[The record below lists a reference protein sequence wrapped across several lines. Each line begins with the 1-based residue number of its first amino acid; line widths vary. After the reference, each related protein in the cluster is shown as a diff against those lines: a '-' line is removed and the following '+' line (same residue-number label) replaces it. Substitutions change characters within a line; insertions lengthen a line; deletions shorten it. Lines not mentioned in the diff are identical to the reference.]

1 MTFDEGQ
8 VRRDGVLVRKFGS
21 PVHYTETGQ
30 GTTTVI
36 GVFENPTRQ
45 SQVGQRPVSQKFPM
59 ISVLRS
65 QVPNLRKGDLFQIPI
80 NGIDYRCKE
89 AAIDEGEIVIAKL
102 EVLK

>member
-1 MTFDEGQ
+1 MTFDSGQ
-8 VRRDGVLVRKFGS
+8 IVRDATLIRKFGKKHLYTA
-21 PVHYTETGQ
+21 VGEGTETV
-30 GTTTVI
+30 T

-45 SQVGQRPVSQKFPM
+45 SQIGQRPVSQKFPM

-89 AAIDEGEIVIAKL
+89 PAIDEGEVVIAKL

>member
-1 MTFDEGQ
+1 MTFDSGQ
-8 VRRDGVLVRKFGS
+8 IVRDAVLIRKFGK

-30 GTTTVI
+30 GTTTVT

-65 QVPNLRKGDLFQIPI
+65 EVPNLRKGDLFQIPI
-80 NGIDYRCKE
+80 DGIDYRCKE
-89 AAIDEGEIVIAKL
+89 PGIDEGEIVTAKL